1 MLTVTELLSHAL
13 FSDHR
18 LTMTTDTKARLPAGE
33 LGFDLEK
40 GKETK
45 IEGYQQTKGTQVFN

>member
-13 FSDHR
+13 SPDHR
-18 LTMTTDTKARLPAGE
+18 LTMTTDTEVRSPAGE
-33 LGFDLEK
+33 LGFDLKK

-45 IEGYQQTKGTQVFN
+45 IEGYQQTKDAQVFN